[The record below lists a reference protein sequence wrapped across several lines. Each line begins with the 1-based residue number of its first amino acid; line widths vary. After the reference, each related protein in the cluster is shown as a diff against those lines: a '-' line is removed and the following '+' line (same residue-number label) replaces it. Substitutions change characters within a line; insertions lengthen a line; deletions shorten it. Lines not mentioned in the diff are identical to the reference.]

1 MTTSGTAVFNLD
13 VAEIIDEAY
22 ERAGLEARTGYD
34 YRTARRS
41 LNMIAAEWANRG
53 LNLWTIESATITLNP
68 GVSTYNLPADNIDML
83 DTIIRVSSGG
93 SNFDYPLSRIGV
105 TDYATLPNKGTTGR
119 PLQIYVQRKN
129 AQSFIVW
136 PVPDQTYTMLY
147 WRMRRIQDANSA
159 TDTMDMPVRFV
170 PALAAA
176 LAFQIAQKRPE
187 AAARI
192 PFLQGEYERQ
202 FALAAEEDRERSAAR
217 FVPWTS
223 YNL

>member
-1 MTTSGTAVFNLD
+1 MTTSGTAVWDLD
-13 VAEIIDEAY
+13 VAELIEEAY

-202 FALAAEEDRERSAAR
+202 FALAAEEDRERSPAR

>member
-1 MTTSGTAVFNLD
+1 MTTSGTAVWDLD
-13 VAEIIDEAY
+13 VAELIEEAY

-170 PALAAA
+170 P
-176 LAFQIAQKRPE
+176 
-187 AAARI
+187 
-192 PFLQGEYERQ
+192 
-202 FALAAEEDRERSAAR
+202 
-217 FVPWTS
+217 WTS
-223 YNL
+223 YNI